1 MENNL
6 FELKEYSVFTFISTS
21 QALKAERILK
31 NAAAN
36 FLIIPTPREISTSCG
51 LAIKVTSS
59 DMHFCYDALIDNR
72 VEVEVAYQVNVVNG
86 KTQIERINHE

>member
-1 MENNL
+1 MENNI
-6 FELKEYSVFTFISTS
+6 FNLKDYSIFTFLSTS

-51 LAIKVTSS
+51 LAIKVASA
-59 DMHFCYDALIDNR
+59 DIMLCHEALINNGA
-72 VEVEVAYQVNVVNG
+72 EVESVYKVKVVNG
-86 KTQIERINHE
+86 KIQTERI